1 VSVFDRLT
9 VPTAASRA
17 RAVSPN
23 LPLSKKT
30 SQRKLEGK
38 PQPNPP
44 PPPKTQ
50 FQIWEQR
57 GYAAYEA
64 ARLIEKCCFMD
75 VQLDDIRA
83 IRKEINVVFVEM
95 RGQGRK
101 EEVEGGYGKVAGLL
115 RRVVWVMDGEQGEEV
130 VEGLVKKVAG
140 EVEV

>member
-1 VSVFDRLT
+1 
-9 VPTAASRA
+9 
-17 RAVSPN
+17 
-23 LPLSKKT
+23 
-30 SQRKLEGK
+30 
-38 PQPNPP
+38 
-44 PPPKTQ
+44 
-50 FQIWEQR
+50 
-57 GYAAYEA
+57 
-64 ARLIEKCCFMD
+64 MD

-115 RRVVWVMDGEQGEEV
+115 RRVVWVMDGEQEEEV